1 MPFQFDLNT
10 WKGKG
15 QSSWSAGSTFHLRS
29 QPMTVKQKARSGDV
43 EVNREEMRKRCRQQ
57 KEGSG
62 KRDTKTLIVKVIED
76 GIQVRS
82 QGTTWFLL
90 LFFQKY

>member
-1 MPFQFDLNT
+1 MHFQRDLNT

-43 EVNREEMRKRCRQQ
+43 EVNRGEMRKRCRQQ
-57 KEGSG
+57 REGQEKE
-62 KRDTKTLIVKVIED
+62 
-76 GIQVRS
+76 IQK
-82 QGTTWFLL
+82 L
-90 LFFQKY
+90 